1 MRLIANTITGS
12 GALSA
17 AGGAGQYIQYA
28 TSTGSCAL
36 GTAARGGDGRVRV
49 EAYTI
54 TLTGTASPTVV
65 ATFVPGQVTIP
76 SLPTLSIASVG
87 GVAAPTFPTGAS
99 DVALPF
105 NITNPVEVVLSAT
118 GIPVGTVVKVTVT
131 PYTGMVAGVTSSP
144 LAGTTS
150 SSSATA
156 SITLGGG
163 HSVVAAAATFTVT
176 QAAAMGIAVPELYA
190 GEPVESV
197 RLAATYGGHA
207 TWFAVTRGGREVP
220 WTIR

>member
-17 AGGAGQYIQYA
+17 AGGAGHTVLYV
-28 TSTGSCAL
+28 TSAGACTF
-36 GTAARGGDGRVRV
+36 GTSARGGDGRIRV

-76 SLPTLSIASVG
+76 SLPTLSIASIG
-87 GVAAPTFPTGAS
+87 GVAAPALPTGTS

-131 PYTGMVAGVTSSP
+131 PYTGTVAGVTSSP

-176 QAAAMGIAVPELYA
+176 QAAAMGIAVPEFYA

-197 RLAATYGGHA
+197 RLAANYGGA
-207 TWFAVTRGGREVP
+207 STWFAVTRGGREVP